1 MKKLF
6 LFSFFAL
13 AALSASAQTE
23 TANAAGS
30 VPTPVVSQ
38 TPQLR
43 FGYLSCDS
51 ALHALPAYATAMRS
65 LSDLRAKYDA
75 EMKRVED
82 EFNSKY
88 ELFLEGQRDFAPSI
102 RQKRQAELQELM
114 EKNMAFK
121 KEAQDLL
128 SKAEKDAITP
138 LKKTIQATIT
148 RIGQQK
154 GLAFV
159 VNTDGESMPYLNT
172 TMGVDITEEVIKAS
186 K

>member
-1 MKKLF
+1 MKKVFLLTF
-6 LFSFFAL
+6 LFL
-13 AALSASAQTE
+13 AALTVSAQKV
-23 TANAAGS
+23 TATSA
-30 VPTPVVSQ
+30 PVSQ
-38 TPQLR
+38 VIKQPQLR
-43 FGYLSCDS
+43 FGYVSCDS
-51 ALHALPAYATAMRS
+51 VLHALPDYGVAMKS
-65 LSDLRAKYDA
+65 LKDLRAKYDA

-88 ELFLEGQRDFAPSI
+88 ELFLEGQKDFAPSI

-114 EKNMAFK
+114 GKNIAFK
-121 KEAQDLL
+121 KEAEDLL
-128 SKAEKDAITP
+128 SKASKDAVTP

-159 VNTDGESMPYLNT
+159 VNTDVESMPYLNT

-186 K
+186 R

>member
-23 TANAAGS
+23 TS
-30 VPTPVVSQ
+30 TELVPTPVVSQ

-51 ALHALPAYATAMRS
+51 ALHALPAYAVAMRNI
-65 LSDLRAKYDA
+65 SDLRAKYDA

-102 RQKRQAELQELM
+102 RQKRQAELQELI
-114 EKNMAFK
+114 EKNTAFK
-121 KEAQDLL
+121 KEAQKLL
-128 SKAEKDAITP
+128 DKATQDALNP
-138 LKKTIQATIT
+138 LKRTIQATIT
-148 RIGQQK
+148 LIGQQK

-159 VNTDGESMPYLNT
+159 VNTDKESMPFLNT
-172 TMGVDITEEVIKAS
+172 TMGVDITDEVIKAS

>member
-1 MKKLF
+1 MKKLI
-6 LFSFFAL
+6 LLSLVAV
-13 AALSASAQTE
+13 ASLSASAQTE
-23 TANAAGS
+23 VATLP
-30 VPTPVVSQ
+30 VQTTPVVAQ
-38 TPQLR
+38 QPQLR
-43 FGYLSCDS
+43 FGYVSCDS
-51 ALHALPAYATAMRS
+51 ALHALPEYAVAMRN
-65 LSDLRAKYDA
+65 LKDLRAKYDA